1 MCDVNSGHQQSFP
14 VAFTYSA
21 VVVDCI
27 TREIMP
33 ERCVVYGC
41 SNTRDV
47 KEGISL
53 HVIPFSGD
61 ERTEAKKRRKKWVD
75 FVCRTRAK
83 WNPTSRSVICSKHFK
98 IEDFS
103 HCYASSQGE
112 GSLANR
118 WLRRDEIG
126 ISVFPTIYPTSI
138 QQHQPS
144 ARDVRMVCNWTP
156 LTIYT

>member
-1 MCDVNSGHQQSFP
+1 MGRFCLP
-14 VAFTYSA
+14 
-21 VVVDCI
+21 
-27 TREIMP
+27 
-33 ERCVVYGC
+33 
-41 SNTRDV
+41 NTR
-47 KEGISL
+47 KMEPNEPISDML
-53 HVIPFSGD
+53 
-61 ERTEAKKRRKKWVD
+61 
-75 FVCRTRAK
+75 
-83 WNPTSRSVICSKHFK
+83 
-98 IEDFS
+98 EDFS

>member
-1 MCDVNSGHQQSFP
+1 MCDVNSGHQQSFS

-21 VVVDCI
+21 VVVDRI

-41 SNTRDV
+41 SNTGDV
-47 KEGISL
+47 KERISL
-53 HVIPFSGD
+53 HVIPFYGD
-61 ERTEAKKRRKKWVD
+61 ERAEARKNWVD
-75 FVCRTRAK
+75 FVRRTRAK

-103 HCYASSQGE
+103 HCCASSQVE